1 MLETSAAVVV
11 RDPVLAS
18 SLELALLAARL
29 SVIVHDPAQGLDN
42 LPLDRATTLIV
53 EHSLLKPDPA
63 TFIATLRARSWLG
76 LVILMTGDE
85 EAFRFEK
92 ADRVT
97 ILEMPFQAAALIAAV
112 QAEWPTDDSSG
123 TTG

>member
-1 MLETSAAVVV
+1 MLETSAVVVV

-18 SLELALLAARL
+18 SLELALLAAGL
-29 SVIVHDPAQGLDN
+29 SVIVHDPAPGLDN
-42 LPLDRATTLIV
+42 LPLDRARAMIV

-112 QAEWPTDDSSG
+112 QAEWPADDSSSP
-123 TTG
+123 TA